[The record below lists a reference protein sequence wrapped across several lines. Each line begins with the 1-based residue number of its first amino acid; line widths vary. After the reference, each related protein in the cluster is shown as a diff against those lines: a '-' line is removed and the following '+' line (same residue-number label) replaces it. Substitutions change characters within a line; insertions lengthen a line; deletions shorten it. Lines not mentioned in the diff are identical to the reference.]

1 MMNMMHLRQRAA
13 VKKPPS
19 NPRLVNENGRIN
31 ISAKGVRGWKIR
43 YMYDFFTTLVDIKWR
58 WNILIF

>member
-43 YMYDFFTTLVDIKWR
+43 YMYDYI
-58 WNILIF
+58 

>member
-31 ISAKGVRGWKIR
+31 ISAKGVRAGIFPMSPVLGR
-43 YMYDFFTTLVDIKWR
+43 QVSVDY
-58 WNILIF
+58 LSAVVST